1 MLRLFSAISILL
13 IVSPLVG
20 AQPVAVVPQ
29 PTAATYKAQAYKAQ
43 AMALLKRFSHEP
55 SVLRVQRAAARYARV
70 NGKAYKSWMKASNW
84 AHLLPERL
92 KGQVLKLNRDERD
105 VRTTTSTDS
114 LSELL
119 TLDDHLRLEVEV
131 QWDLSKLIFNPD
143 KLKVSK
149 EISNLV
155 ELREEVLTT
164 VNKLYFARRR
174 LQVEVLIN
182 PPRTLRQ
189 AVHSSLRVD
198 SLTADL
204 DALTGG
210 WFSRQLKAAK
220 LRSSK
225 KATRP
230 LSRVRR

>member
-1 MLRLFSAISILL
+1 
-13 IVSPLVG
+13 
-20 AQPVAVVPQ
+20 
-29 PTAATYKAQAYKAQ
+29 
-43 AMALLKRFSHEP
+43 
-55 SVLRVQRAAARYARV
+55 
-70 NGKAYKSWMKASNW
+70 
-84 AHLLPERL
+84 
-92 KGQVLKLNRDERD
+92 
-105 VRTTTSTDS
+105 
-114 LSELL
+114 
-119 TLDDHLRLEVEV
+119 LEVEV